1 MNVMNVIMSVTM
13 IMDIA
18 AIIPVISIAVISV
31 LVFTAPITTSITTT
45 LTTTTKAMADIIAG
59 RIVVT
64 GSYYRF
70 LPCRRFRS
78 LSSSITTGTERSAPA
93 ESHAPVRGRVPAQ
106 KSPGYALPPEVLN
119 GLCLKP
125 PGTLTIV
132 RMPTRT

>member
-1 MNVMNVIMSVTM
+1 MNVMNAIMSVTM
-13 IMDIA
+13 TMDIV
-18 AIIPVISIAVISV
+18 AIIPVIIIAVIIV
-31 LVFTAPITTSITTT
+31 LVFTAPITTNITTT
-45 LTTTTKAMADIIAG
+45 STITTKTMAGIIAG

-70 LPCRRFRS
+70 LPYRRFRS
-78 LSSSITTGTERSAPA
+78 LSSSITTGEAPA
-93 ESHAPVRGRVPAQ
+93 ESHAPVRERVPAQ

-132 RMPTRT
+132 RMPNRT